1 MASSPRF
8 PYSHWARPGSDSE
21 GAQAGPQPRQNRM
34 SRAGTIDTTFRNL
47 QRPPPVLSSPS
58 TIRRIAVLGATGSI
72 GTSALDVIGRHPEQL
87 RASVLAAGRNVEAL
101 LDLCRKHRPD
111 HAVIADASAYAHLRN
126 GLQEAALPTVA
137 HAGDE
142 ALQDLVASDACD
154 TVVAA
159 IVGAAG
165 LPSTLAA
172 ARAGKRLLLANK
184 ESLVLAGELL
194 TTAAR
199 RAGADVIPIDSE
211 HNAIFQCL
219 PNAEA
224 RQGLRRIFLTASG
237 GPFRGRPRD
246 TLADVTPAQAIA
258 HPKWSMG
265 PKISVDS
272 ATLMN
277 KGLEVIEAH
286 HLFGLPGERLGVLV
300 HPQSLVHSLV
310 EFVDGS
316 TLAQLGLPDMR
327 TALAVGFA
335 WPRRIES
342 GVAGLDLLAH
352 GRLDFE
358 PPDLDAF
365 PCLRLAFA
373 ALAAG
378 GTAPAVLNAANEV
391 AVAAFLEGRIGFLE
405 IPALV
410 EDALSALPSAAA
422 DSLDVLHDADA
433 RARRHVEG
441 AMTRAHS
448 PTSRALP

>member
-1 MASSPRF
+1 MAVEAAVRK
-8 PYSHWARPGSDSE
+8 
-21 GAQAGPQPRQNRM
+21 
-34 SRAGTIDTTFRNL
+34 
-47 QRPPPVLSSPS
+47 V
-58 TIRRIAVLGATGSI
+58 AVLGATGSI
-72 GTSALDVIGRHPEQL
+72 GTSTLDVIARHPQRL
-87 RASVLAAGRNVEAL
+87 RASVLAAGRQVDAL
-101 LDLCRKHRPD
+101 VALCRTHRPR
-111 HAVIADASAYAHLRN
+111 HAVIADEALYPALRD
-126 GLQEAALPTVA
+126 GLRDAGLDDVQA
-137 HAGDE
+137 HAGDA
-142 ALQDLVASDACD
+142 ALQALVAGDACD

-194 TTAAR
+194 VAAAR
-199 RAGADVIPIDSE
+199 EAGADIVPIDSE

-219 PNAEA
+219 AGSPAA
-224 RQGLRRIFLTASG
+224 GLKRIVLTASG
-237 GPFRGRPRD
+237 GPFRGWKREQLRE
-246 TLADVTPAQAIA
+246 VTPAQAVA

-286 HLFGLPGERLGVLV
+286 HLFGLPGERIDVLV

-327 TALAVGFA
+327 TALAVGLG
-335 WPRRIES
+335 WPERIES

-358 PPDLDAF
+358 APDLDAF
-365 PCLRLAFA
+365 PCLRLAFE
-373 ALAAG
+373 ALASG
-378 GTAPAVLNAANEV
+378 GTAPAIINAANEV
-391 AVAAFLEGRIGFLE
+391 AVSAFLQGRIAFLG

-410 EDALSALPSAAA
+410 EDCLAAVPAGAAESIEALLAADAAA
-422 DSLDVLHDADA
+422 RDHAN
-433 RARRHVEG
+433 RRVASG
-441 AMTRAHS
+441 APA
-448 PTSRALP
+448 

>member
-1 MASSPRF
+1 M
-8 PYSHWARPGSDSE
+8 
-21 GAQAGPQPRQNRM
+21 N
-34 SRAGTIDTTFRNL
+34 N
-47 QRPPPVLSSPS
+47 V
-58 TIRRIAVLGATGSI
+58 AVLGATGSI
-72 GTSALDVIGRHPEQL
+72 GTSALDVVARHPDRL
-87 RASVLAAGRNVEAL
+87 RATVLAAGRNVDAL
-101 LDLCRKHRPD
+101 VALCARHRPL
-111 HAVIADASAYAHLRN
+111 HAVIADAALF
-126 GLQEAALPTVA
+126 AALRDGLRDAGLRTQA

-142 ALQDLVASDACD
+142 ALEQLVAGDDCD

-194 TTAAR
+194 TRVAR
-199 RAGADVIPIDSE
+199 DAGATIIPIDSE

-219 PNAEA
+219 PDASGGDGHA
-224 RQGLRRIFLTASG
+224 TVRRILLTASG
-237 GPFRGRPRD
+237 GPFRGRTRAQ
-246 TLADVTPAQAIA
+246 LADVTPAQAVA

-286 HLFGLPGERLGVLV
+286 HLFGLPGGRIEVLV

-316 TLAQLGLPDMR
+316 MLAQLGLPDMR
-327 TALAVGFA
+327 TALAVGFS
-335 WPRRIES
+335 WPQRIES
-342 GVAGLDLLAH
+342 GVGGLDLLAH
-352 GRLDFE
+352 GRLEFE
-358 PPDLDAF
+358 PPDLEAF
-365 PCLRLAFA
+365 PCLRLAYA

-378 GTAPAVLNAANEV
+378 GTAPAILNAANEV
-391 AVAAFLEGRIGFLE
+391 AVSAFLQGQVGFLM

-410 EDALSALPSAAA
+410 EDALAAIESGEA
-422 DSLDVLHDADA
+422 GTLDVLRAADG
-433 RARRHVEG
+433 RARRHTE
-441 AMTRAHS
+441 HS
-448 PTSRALP
+448 IQRKALA

>member
-1 MASSPRF
+1 M
-8 PYSHWARPGSDSE
+8 
-21 GAQAGPQPRQNRM
+21 
-34 SRAGTIDTTFRNL
+34 
-47 QRPPPVLSSPS
+47 
-58 TIRRIAVLGATGSI
+58 RRVAVLGATGSI
-72 GTSALDVIGRHPEQL
+72 GTSALDVIGRHPDRL
-87 RASVLAAGRNVEAL
+87 RVEALAAGSNVDAL
-101 LDLCRKHRPD
+101 LALCRTHRPA
-111 HAVIADASAYAHLRN
+111 HAAIADDAGY
-126 GLQEAALPTVA
+126 AALRDGLHAAGLATEA
-137 HAGDE
+137 HAGMAAID
-142 ALQDLVASDACD
+142 ALAADAGSD

-165 LPSTLAA
+165 LSSTLAA

-194 TTAAR
+194 IAAAR
-199 RAGADVIPIDSE
+199 AAGAAIVPIDSE

-219 PNAEA
+219 PDAHA
-224 RQGLRRIFLTASG
+224 HAGLKRIQLTASG
-237 GPFRGRPRD
+237 GPFRGRSRAQ
-246 TLADVTPAQAIA
+246 LADVTPAQAVA

-286 HLFGLPGERLGVLV
+286 HLFGVPGARIDVLV

-335 WPRRIES
+335 WPERIES
-342 GVAGLDLLAH
+342 GVGGLDLRQH

-365 PCLRLAFA
+365 PCLRLAYA
-373 ALAAG
+373 ALDAG
-378 GTAPAVLNAANEV
+378 GCAPAALNAANEE
-391 AVAAFLEGRIGFLE
+391 AVSAFLQGRIGFLS

-410 EDALSALPSAAA
+410 EDALARMPHAQAGSLDALLAADAAA
-422 DSLDVLHDADA
+422 RAVTLDTILRNGTPRQVNA
-433 RARRHVEG
+433 
-441 AMTRAHS
+441 
-448 PTSRALP
+448 

>member
-1 MASSPRF
+1 M
-8 PYSHWARPGSDSE
+8 
-21 GAQAGPQPRQNRM
+21 
-34 SRAGTIDTTFRNL
+34 RN
-47 QRPPPVLSSPS
+47 V
-58 TIRRIAVLGATGSI
+58 AVLGATGSI
-72 GTSALDVIGRHPEQL
+72 GASALDVIARHPDRL
-87 RASVLAAGRNVEAL
+87 RATVLAAGRNVEAL
-101 LDLCRKHRPD
+101 VALCVAHRPL
-111 HAVIADASAYAHLRN
+111 HAVIADFAGLPALQAGLR
-126 GLQEAALPTVA
+126 AAGLPTQA

-142 ALQDLVASDACD
+142 VLDALVASDACD

-172 ARAGKRLLLANK
+172 ARAGKRILLANK

-194 TTAAR
+194 MQAAHD
-199 RAGADVIPIDSE
+199 AGATVVPVDSE

-219 PNAEA
+219 PDAHA
-224 RQGLRRIFLTASG
+224 HAGLRRIVLTASG
-237 GPFRGRPRD
+237 GPFRGWQRAE
-246 TLADVTPAQAIA
+246 LAGVTPEQAVA

-286 HLFGLPGERLGVLV
+286 HLFGVDGDRIGVWV

-327 TALAVGFA
+327 TALAVGFG
-335 WPRRIES
+335 WPERISS
-342 GVAGLDLLAH
+342 GVSGLDLLTQG

-358 PPDLDAF
+358 APDLHAF
-365 PCLRLAFA
+365 PCLRLAFE
-373 ALAAG
+373 ALATG
-378 GTAPAVLNAANEV
+378 GTAPAVLNAANEI
-391 AVAAFLEGRIGFLE
+391 AVSAFLQRRIGFLA

-410 EDALSALPSAAA
+410 EETLGSLPSAPAT
-422 DSLDVLHDADA
+422 SLDVLRDADQKA
-433 RARRHVEG
+433 RQIAEQSIPRM
-441 AMTRAHS
+441 AAF
-448 PTSRALP
+448 A

>member
-1 MASSPRF
+1 MKR
-8 PYSHWARPGSDSE
+8 
-21 GAQAGPQPRQNRM
+21 
-34 SRAGTIDTTFRNL
+34 
-47 QRPPPVLSSPS
+47 V
-58 TIRRIAVLGATGSI
+58 AVLGATGSI
-72 GTSALDVIGRHPEQL
+72 GASALDVIARHPTAL
-87 RASVLAAGRNVEAL
+87 RATVLAAGRQVDALVE
-101 LDLCRKHRPD
+101 LCRQHRPE
-111 HAVIADASAYAHLRN
+111 HAVIADEALLGRLRDRLRGA
-126 GLQEAALPTVA
+126 GLSTIA
-137 HAGDE
+137 HAGDA
-142 ALQDLVASDACD
+142 ALVELIGGDACD

-165 LPSTLAA
+165 LPATLAA

-194 TTAAR
+194 MAAAR
-199 RAGADVIPIDSE
+199 EGGATIVPIDSE

-219 PNAEA
+219 PDAPA
-224 RQGLRRIFLTASG
+224 RDGLARIILTASG
-237 GPFRGRPRD
+237 GPFRGRSRAS
-246 TLADVTPAQAIA
+246 LRDVTVEQAVA

-286 HLFGLPGERLGVLV
+286 HLFDVDGDRIQVLV

-335 WPRRIES
+335 WPQRIAS
-342 GVAGLDLLAH
+342 GVGGLDLLAEG
-352 GRLDFE
+352 GRLEFE

-365 PCLRLAFA
+365 PCLRLAFD

-391 AVAAFLEGRIGFLE
+391 AVSAFLQRRVGFLS
-405 IPALV
+405 IPAIV
-410 EDALSALPSAAA
+410 EDTLAALPAIPAV
-422 DSLDVLHDADA
+422 SLDALHDADA
-433 RARRHVEG
+433 AARRH
-441 AMTRAHS
+441 A
-448 PTSRALP
+448 SRAVDDRSSA

>member
-1 MASSPRF
+1 
-8 PYSHWARPGSDSE
+8 
-21 GAQAGPQPRQNRM
+21 M

-87 RASVLAAGRNVEAL
+87 RASVLAAGRNVDAL

-286 HLFGLPGERLGVLV
+286 HLFDLSGERIQVLV

>member
-1 MASSPRF
+1 MMDA
-8 PYSHWARPGSDSE
+8 A
-21 GAQAGPQPRQNRM
+21 M
-34 SRAGTIDTTFRNL
+34 RN
-47 QRPPPVLSSPS
+47 V
-58 TIRRIAVLGATGSI
+58 AVLGATGSI
-72 GTSALDVIGRHPEQL
+72 GSSALDVIARHPQRL
-87 RASVLAAGRNVEAL
+87 RASVLAAGCNVAAL
-101 LDLCRKHRPD
+101 VELCRRHRPD
-111 HAVIADASAYAHLRN
+111 HAVVADETCFDALRD
-126 GLQEAALPTVA
+126 GLHAAGLATQA
-137 HAGDE
+137 HAGKDAIE
-142 ALQDLVASDACD
+142 TLAADAACD

-165 LPSTLAA
+165 LDSALAA

-184 ESLVLAGELL
+184 EALVLAGELL
-194 TTAAR
+194 MRTAR
-199 RAGADVIPIDSE
+199 EGGAQIIPIDSE

-219 PNAEA
+219 RVRESGIGNRESEA
-224 RQGLRRIFLTASG
+224 QRNGVRRIVLTASG
-237 GPFRGRPRD
+237 GPFRGRTRAE
-246 TLADVTPAQAIA
+246 LAAVTPAQAIA

-286 HLFGLPGERLGVLV
+286 HLFGLPGERIDVLV

-335 WPRRIES
+335 WPARIAS
-342 GVAGLDLLAH
+342 GVDGLDLRTH
-352 GRLDFE
+352 GKLEFE
-358 PPDLDAF
+358 LPDLDMF
-365 PCLRLAFA
+365 PCLQLAFD

-391 AVAAFLEGRIGFLE
+391 AVSAFLRGKAGFLA

-410 EDALSALPSAAA
+410 EDALSALPPQPAT
-422 DSLDVLHDADA
+422 SLDALRDADA
-433 RARRHVEG
+433 RARRHVEQ
-441 AMTRAHS
+441 S
-448 PTSRALP
+448 LSRHAA

>member
-1 MASSPRF
+1 M
-8 PYSHWARPGSDSE
+8 
-21 GAQAGPQPRQNRM
+21 
-34 SRAGTIDTTFRNL
+34 
-47 QRPPPVLSSPS
+47 
-58 TIRRIAVLGATGSI
+58 RRVAVLGATGSI
-72 GTSALDVIGRHPEQL
+72 GASALDVIARHPQSL
-87 RASVLAAGRNVEAL
+87 RATVLAAGRNVDAL
-101 LDLCRKHRPD
+101 LALCRTHRPE
-111 HAVIADASAYAHLRN
+111 HAVIADPSAFSALRD
-126 GLQEAALPTVA
+126 GLRDAGLATQA
-137 HAGDE
+137 HAGDD
-142 ALQDLVASDACD
+142 ALDALAGGDACD

-172 ARAGKRLLLANK
+172 ARAGKRILLANK

-194 TTAAR
+194 MQAAHE
-199 RAGADVIPIDSE
+199 AGATIVPVDSE

-219 PNAEA
+219 PDAHA
-224 RQGLRRIFLTASG
+224 HAGLQRILLTASG
-237 GPFRGRPRD
+237 GPFRGRRRD
-246 TLADVTPAQAIA
+246 ELTNVTPEQAVA

-286 HLFGLPGERLGVLV
+286 HLFGVGGDRIQVLV

-327 TALAVGFA
+327 TALAVGFG
-335 WPRRIES
+335 WPERMTS
-342 GVAGLDLLAH
+342 GVGGLDLLAH

-358 PPDLDAF
+358 APDLEAF
-365 PCLRLAFA
+365 PCLRLAFE

-391 AVAAFLEGRIGFLE
+391 AVSAFLQRQIGFLA

-410 EDALSALPSAAA
+410 EDTLEALPSTPASSLAA
-422 DSLDVLHDADA
+422 LRDADA
-433 RARRHVEG
+433 QARRHAEEAVR
-441 AMTRAHS
+441 RAY
-448 PTSRALP
+448 A

>member
-1 MASSPRF
+1 MAPAEN
-8 PYSHWARPGSDSE
+8 ARAARE
-21 GAQAGPQPRQNRM
+21 
-34 SRAGTIDTTFRNL
+34 
-47 QRPPPVLSSPS
+47 V
-58 TIRRIAVLGATGSI
+58 AVLGATGSI
-72 GTSALDVIGRHPEQL
+72 GASALDVIARHPRTL
-87 RASVLAAGRNVEAL
+87 RATVLSAGHRVDAL
-101 LDLCRKHRPD
+101 LALCREHRPA
-111 HAVIADASAYAHLRN
+111 HAVIADPDGY
-126 GLQEAALPTVA
+126 AALRDGLRDAGLATQA
-137 HAGDE
+137 HAGDA
-142 ALQDLVASDACD
+142 ALQALVAGGACD

-194 TTAAR
+194 TRAAR
-199 RAGADVIPIDSE
+199 EGGALVVPIDSE

-219 PNAEA
+219 GCTPGASDDA
-224 RQGLRRIFLTASG
+224 PGRGLARIFLTASG
-237 GPFRGRPRD
+237 GPFRGYSRAQ
-246 TLADVTPAQAIA
+246 LAAVTPAQAVR

-286 HLFGLPGERLGVLV
+286 HLFGLPGERIGVLV

-310 EFVDGS
+310 EFIDGS

-327 TALAVGFA
+327 TALAVGLG
-335 WPRRIES
+335 WPDRIDS
-342 GVAGLDLLAH
+342 GVAGLDLLAQ

-365 PCLRLAFA
+365 PCLRLSYQ
-373 ALAAG
+373 ALATG
-378 GTAPAVLNAANEV
+378 GTAPALLNAANEV
-391 AVAAFLEGRIGFLE
+391 AVAAFLDGRLPFEG

-410 EDALSALPSAAA
+410 EDCLSALPPTPAHGLDTLLAADAAA
-422 DSLDVLHDADA
+422 RVHVAGRIA
-433 RARRHVEG
+433 GRAC
-441 AMTRAHS
+441 A
-448 PTSRALP
+448 